1 MQHRRI
7 FILSDYIFV
16 LIGTLII
23 ALALNI
29 FLVPNKVSVGGVTSI
44 GTVLLYIFG
53 FPLSFTNLAAN
64 LMLLILGF
72 SCLGKS
78 ALIKNIFGIAALS
91 VFLEITSYL
100 PAYTEDTFLA
110 GLSGGAI
117 MGLGLGIVIRRGA
130 STGGTDF
137 ISVILNRLFPHI
149 SIARIILFIDGI
161 IIAFAGIVFGSITIT
176 LYSAISLFVCSK
188 VADGILTL
196 GYSAKSVYIITTE
209 HKEIFRI
216 IIEEFQ
222 RGVTGIKS
230 RGMYSDSEKLMLMCI
245 ISAKELPTLTKR
257 IREIDNN
264 SFLIISDVRE
274 VLGEGFKRKIEYD

>member
-1 MQHRRI
+1 MRHKSI
-7 FILSDYIFV
+7 SVLSDYSVIAFGTFV
-16 LIGTLII
+16 I
-23 ALALNI
+23 ALGLNV

-53 FPLSFTNLAAN
+53 IPLSFTNIAAN
-64 LMLLILGF
+64 LILLILGF
-72 SCLGKS
+72 RFLGKT

-100 PAYTEDTFLA
+100 PPYTEDAFLA
-110 GLSGGAI
+110 GLCGGVI
-117 MGLGLGIVIRRGA
+117 MGLGLGIVIRCGA

-137 ISVILNRLFPHI
+137 ASVILNRLFPHI
-149 SIARIILFIDGI
+149 SVARIILFIDGI
-161 IIAFAGIVFGSITIT
+161 IITFAGIVFGSITIT
-176 LYSAISLFVCSK
+176 LYSAICLFVCSK

-196 GYSAKSVYIITTE
+196 GYSAKSLYIITAE
-209 HKEIFRI
+209 YKEISRI

-245 ISAKELPTLTKR
+245 ISAKQLPQLTKR
-257 IREIDNN
+257 IREIDKN
-264 SFLIISDVRE
+264 SFLIVSEVRE
-274 VLGEGFKRKIEYD
+274 VLGEGFKRRIEYD